1 MQGARYRGNPDGYSG
16 GDTFCKI
23 IRLAFDVIALTISK
37 APLQNCESGLA
48 REEGVS
54 ATFLFLTYRFR
65 EQARSHKG
73 LAQKVTD

>member
-1 MQGARYRGNPDGYSG
+1 M
-16 GDTFCKI
+16 
-23 IRLAFDVIALTISK
+23 ALTILS
-37 APLQNCESGLA
+37 APHQNCGSGLA

-54 ATFLFLTYRFR
+54 ATFLFLTHRFR